1 MRRPLSSRVGRSLLA
16 IVGLGLLG
24 WLVWHNV
31 ADTLVPPTGT
41 DGGYA
46 QRLDNAITWQY
57 DEAGKLAYRVE
68 SPQAVQLDNAPAGD
82 RYELDSPH
90 TTLVNADTNVPPW
103 TLRAD
108 AGTVTDRG
116 QTVELVGSVHAQ
128 REPHGERGRL
138 ELTTEQLWLYP
149 DERRAQSDVPGR
161 MSEAAS
167 DGTPRWHSAAD
178 QLALD
183 WGDEVLTQT
192 DQVRDEIR
200 PGSTGSN
207 D

>member
-1 MRRPLSSRVGRSLLA
+1 MRRSPSSRLGRALLA

-31 ADTLVPPTGT
+31 ADELVPPTGT

-68 SPQAVQLDNAPAGD
+68 SPQAVQLDNTPTGD

-116 QTVELVGSVHAQ
+116 RTVELVGSVHAQ

-161 MSEAAS
+161 LSETAP
-167 DGTPRWHSAAD
+167 DGRARWHSTAD

-183 WGDEVLTQT
+183 WGDEILTQT
-192 DQVRDEIR
+192 GQVRDEIR
-200 PGSTGSN
+200 PGSTGNN